1 MIARHHT
8 TVSLMSPTD
17 ESYWVQCRR
26 FAGYPILGNTTTR
39 VHRETSMQED
49 MTSCYAFT
57 RYEQDC
63 IYNSRYEFVLSK
75 YFNSRC
81 LKDVL
86 DEVEATWLNS
96 LFVIIKASL
105 LKLVVPETS
114 VCTRGGNTR
123 YQNDFARAQY
133 NDAALKNEM
142 IRNCIR
148 NLFKLVGELPSQPG
162 LLQDFNEEL
171 DNSAIY
177 LHHNHNDIYCKILS
191 FYKNA
196 FQCEA
201 VDVQRRT

>member
-1 MIARHHT
+1 
-8 TVSLMSPTD
+8 
-17 ESYWVQCRR
+17 
-26 FAGYPILGNTTTR
+26 
-39 VHRETSMQED
+39 MQED

-63 IYNSRYEFVLSK
+63 IYDSLHEFVLSK

-86 DEVEATWLNS
+86 DEVEVAWLNS

-105 LKLVVPETS
+105 LKLVFHETY

-123 YQNDFARAQY
+123 YQNDFARAQH

-148 NLFKLVGELPSQPG
+148 GLFELADQSCLAVKSCLSPRH
-162 LLQDFNEEL
+162 LLQNTL
-171 DNSAIY
+171 LWTPTA
-177 LHHNHNDIYCKILS
+177 
-191 FYKNA
+191 NA
-196 FQCEA
+196 E
-201 VDVQRRT
+201 